1 MRIALGVHV
10 STLEVTASLVDA
22 DLPELGPVAT
32 RVVSVEAVPDG
43 IGQAVATA
51 LASTRIQ
58 ARQSGLTLTGAAV
71 VCENAM
77 QCQIVID
84 AVAASKAQPLVVVDI
99 FDSHLVDGLPPD
111 VAAALLVGVLDPVS
125 PTEST
130 VAASGPRR
138 GIWQVAAAGAL
149 MLAALGGVSA
159 LAMTVD
165 PAVDNKTVTPADSV
179 DTPYATSI
187 PKADDSMPSAVV
199 PQAAPNPVVNPAVS
213 PEFVPPVGVSRP
225 PAAGTERPRPNLPP
239 AATIAPTPAP
249 TLAATLAPTTT
260 SVVTLTSPGG
270 GVEPTDVEQPPVETS
285 DDPTSEPTTTP
296 TTPPSTA
303 TEEPETTPE

>member
-10 STLEVTASLVDA
+10 STFEVTASLVDA

-32 RVVSVEAVPDG
+32 RVVLVEAVPDG

-51 LASTRIQ
+51 LGSTRIQ
-58 ARQSGLTLTGAAV
+58 ALQSGLTVAGAAV

-84 AVAASKAQPLVVVDI
+84 AVATSESQPLIVVDI

-125 PTEST
+125 PARP
-130 VAASGPRR
+130 AAVTSGSRR
-138 GIWQVAAAGAL
+138 GIWQVAAVGAL

-165 PAVDNKTVTPADSV
+165 PAVDNRTVIPADSV
-179 DTPYATSI
+179 DAADTPYATST
-187 PKADDSMPSAVV
+187 PAPDDSVPPAEA
-199 PQAAPNPVVNPAVS
+199 PQAAPNPVVNPVGG
-213 PEFVPPVGVSRP
+213 PEFVPPVSVSRP
-225 PAAGTERPRPNLPP
+225 PAAGAERPRPNLPP
-239 AATIAPTPAP
+239 AATIAPTD
-249 TLAATLAPTTT
+249 APTTT
-260 SVVTLTSPGG
+260 SVITPTSPGG
-270 GVEPTDVEQPPVETS
+270 DIVPTDVEQPPVETS
-285 DDPTSEPTTTP
+285 VEPTPEPTPEPTATTI
-296 TTPPSTA
+296 TPPST
-303 TEEPETTPE
+303 TMEEPETPLE

>member
-10 STLEVTASLVDA
+10 STFEVTASLVDA

-51 LASTRIQ
+51 LGSTRIQ
-58 ARQSGLTLTGAAV
+58 ALQSGLTVTGAAV

-77 QCQIVID
+77 QCQMVID
-84 AVAASKAQPLVVVDI
+84 AVAASEAQPLIVVDI
-99 FDSHLVDGLPPD
+99 FDSHLVDGLPPE

-125 PTEST
+125 PARRT
-130 VAASGPRR
+130 VASSGPRR
-138 GIWQVAAAGAL
+138 GIWQVAAVGAL

-159 LAMTVD
+159 LAMAVD
-165 PAVDNKTVTPADSV
+165 PAVDSRTVIPADSIDTA
-179 DTPYATSI
+179 DTPYSTST
-187 PKADDSMPSAVV
+187 PTRDDSAPPAEV
-199 PQAAPNPVVNPAVS
+199 PQAAQNPVMNPAVK
-213 PEFVPPVGVSRP
+213 PEFVPPVGVSQP
-225 PAAGTERPRPNLPP
+225 SAAGAERPRPNLPP

-249 TLAATLAPTTT
+249 ITTP
-260 SVVTLTSPGG
+260 VVTPTSPGG

-285 DDPTSEPTTTP
+285 VEPTPEPTTT
-296 TTPPSTA
+296 TIAPPST
-303 TEEPETTPE
+303 TLEEPETPPE

>member
-10 STLEVTASLVDA
+10 STFEVTASLVDA
-22 DLPELGPVAT
+22 DLPELGPVVT

-51 LASTRIQ
+51 LESTRIQ
-58 ARQSGLTLTGAAV
+58 ALQSGLTVTGAAV

-77 QCQIVID
+77 QCEVVID
-84 AVAASKAQPLVVVDI
+84 AVAASEAHPLIVVDI
-99 FDSHLVDGLPPD
+99 FDSHLADGLPPD
-111 VAAALLVGVLDPVS
+111 VAAALLVGVVDPVS
-125 PTEST
+125 PAGRT
-130 VAASGPRR
+130 VSSFGPRR
-138 GIWQVAAAGAL
+138 GIWQVAAVGAFV
-149 MLAALGGVSA
+149 LAALGGVSA

-165 PAVDNKTVTPADSV
+165 PAVDTRTVVPADSV

-187 PKADDSMPSAVV
+187 PAADDSVPPAAV
-199 PQAAPNPVVNPAVS
+199 PLEDPDPVVNSDVR

-225 PAAGTERPRPNLPP
+225 SAAGAERPQPYRPP
-239 AATIAPTPAP
+239 AATIAPT
-249 TLAATLAPTTT
+249 LAPTITP
-260 SVVTLTSPGG
+260 TSPGG

-285 DDPTSEPTTTP
+285 VEPTTEPTTTTDAP
-296 TTPPSTA
+296 TSTT